1 MPKRFI
7 RLKATGEKVG
17 WHPQHVWKV
26 ATDPAYEHVGF
37 PKPVRLATNSIAF
50 VEEEIDAWM
59 QSRIDERD
67 QVGFIPKAVNP
78 RENRRRAR
86 ERAEISVGAT

>member
-1 MPKRFI
+1 MSKRFI

-17 WHPQHVWKV
+17 WHHQHVWKV

-50 VEEEIDAWM
+50 VEDEIEAWM
-59 QSRIDERD
+59 QRKIDERD
-67 QVGFIPKAVNP
+67 EFGFTPKAMNP
-78 RENRRRAR
+78 RENRRRAQ
-86 ERAEISVGAT
+86 ERLEAGAGAK

>member
-1 MPKRFI
+1 MSTKFL

-50 VEEEIDAWM
+50 VEAEVDAWM

-67 QVGFIPKAVNP
+67 QSGFTPKPLNP
-78 RENRRRAR
+78 RENARRAKA
-86 ERAEISVGAT
+86 RAVAGAGAK